1 MLECGQVPELQPRGL
16 ALSPRPVLALDL
28 GGTQIRAAVILA
40 DGTRIARQAAG
51 TPIAEGPAAVVR
63 ACGDALEA
71 ARAAA
76 PTDVASALAG
86 VGVSAPGP
94 VDPWAG
100 TLVEPPNLGPG
111 MRDLPIAAEL
121 EARLGLPTF
130 LERDTNVA
138 ALGEQAFGAARG
150 VADFLYLTVSTGI
163 GGSIVVDGRLLL
175 GPDGMAGELGHVP
188 VELDGPACGCG
199 ATGHL
204 EAVAS
209 GRALA
214 RDARTAAETGRSPF
228 LVARAAAQ
236 AAAWA
241 AAEGRLDG
249 LGGLGGKDGLGA
261 LSARDVADGEAAGD
275 EVCAGLMIRAR
286 HAVAIACAGFVNT
299 FNPSRIVIGGS
310 IAEHQGEQLL
320 GPIRAEIARSSFARP
335 GHRVRVMPAELG
347 ADVSLAGAQP
357 LVTARLGDAAW
368 RGGRPVPAIT
378 TIAARG

>member
-28 GGTQIRAAVILA
+28 GGTQIRAAAILA
-40 DGTRIARQAAG
+40 DGTRIARQAAR
-51 TPIAEGPAAVVR
+51 TPIPEGPAAIVR
-63 ACGDALEA
+63 ACGDALVA
-71 ARAAA
+71 AWAAA
-76 PTDVASALAG
+76 PADIAGALAG

-94 VDPWAG
+94 LDPWSG

-111 MRDLPIAAEL
+111 MRDLAIAAEL
-121 EARLGLPTF
+121 EARLGLPVY

-138 ALGEQAFGAARG
+138 ALAEQAFGAARG
-150 VADFLYLTVSTGI
+150 IADFLYLTISTGI

-175 GPDGMAGELGHVP
+175 GPDGTAGELGHVP
-188 VELDGPACGCG
+188 VELGGPTCGCG

-214 RDARTAAETGRSPF
+214 RDARAAAETGLSPF
-228 LVARAAAQ
+228 LVARAAGQ
-236 AAAWA
+236 
-241 AAEGRLDG
+241 GLDG
-249 LGGLGGKDGLGA
+249 

-275 EVCAGLMIRAR
+275 EACARLMDRAR
-286 HAVAIACAGFVNT
+286 QAVATACAGFVNT

-310 IAEHQGEQLL
+310 IAERQGERLL
-320 GPIRAEIARSSFARP
+320 GPIRAEIVRSSFARP
-335 GHRVRVMPAELG
+335 GHRVRVVAAELG

-357 LVTARLGDAAW
+357 LVTARLGDDAW
-368 RGGRPVPAIT
+368 RGGRPAPSIP
-378 TIAARG
+378 TIAASG